1 MAIKSMAD
9 TVSPAF
15 SDEHRHLAAV
25 PHEDLRLLFNAL
37 RVASAVIDGLAFQP
51 WFMEG
56 SDHTPAGEVL
66 FQYARDMGVLG
77 DQIARHVRLTP
88 PKSEGER
95 RQRLH
100 LLLQD
105 EATLFDT
112 EDMDGAE
119 QALDLI
125 DAGKE

>member
-1 MAIKSMAD
+1 MTTA
-9 TVSPAF
+9 TAF

-25 PHEDLRLLFNAL
+25 SNEDLRLLFDAL
-37 RVASAVIDGLAFQP
+37 RVATAVIDGLAFQP

-56 SDHTPAGEVL
+56 GEHTPAGNAL
-66 FQYARDMGVLG
+66 FRYARDMGVLG

-95 RQRLH
+95 RERLH

-105 EATLFDT
+105 EAALFDT
-112 EDMDGAE
+112 EDMNAAE
-119 QALDLI
+119 QALELI

>member
-1 MAIKSMAD
+1 MAEP
-9 TVSPAF
+9 VF
-15 SDEHRHLAAV
+15 SERHRHLAAV

-37 RVASAVIDGLAFQP
+37 RVATAVIDGLAFQP

-56 SDHTPAGEVL
+56 SNHTTAGGAL
-66 FQYARDMGVLG
+66 FQFARDMGVLG

-88 PKSEGER
+88 TKCEDER

-112 EDMDGAE
+112 EDMDAAE
-119 QALDLI
+119 QALELI